1 MASDRDVGAFDERS
15 RAYES
20 GWRGRFHQQIADE
33 AGGLA
38 LDVAPSPRRV
48 LDVGCGTGYLL
59 RELAEKLAS
68 AQIFCGV
75 DAAPQMI
82 EVARSTTTDPRINFA
97 VGVAEDLPYDDAS
110 FELVVS
116 TTSFDHWR
124 DQKRGLAEC
133 VRVLEPEGYLVL
145 ADLFSRW
152 LLPTLFGSRRAQ
164 ARTRK
169 RLTPLLTSIGMRS
182 PKWHQLSTPLI
193 AAVTAVKP

>member
-1 MASDRDVGAFDERS
+1 MSVHASTRVGGAAAFITRS
-15 RAYES
+15 PTRS
-20 GWRGRFHQQIADE
+20 GALPWTWLQVPDASWMWG
-33 AGGLA
+33 AGPVTCCA
-38 LDVAPSPRRV
+38 NSPRS
-48 LDVGCGTGYLL
+48 LP
-59 RELAEKLAS
+59 S

-75 DAAPQMI
+75 DAAPRMI
-82 EVARSTTTDPRINFA
+82 EVARSTTTDRRTNFV

-110 FELVVS
+110 FDLVMS

-182 PKWHQLSTPLI
+182 LKWHQLSTPLI
-193 AAVTAVKP
+193 PRSRR